1 MQEYKLFLAGRRQS
15 GFHSRDKK
23 VALNGNKILKEGLI
37 LEPEKEHVSERQST
51 RKLELRGVEFT
62 IANSLP
68 NAYQLK
74 QETIDRNARGE
85 LDIGKPH

>member
-1 MQEYKLFLAGRRQS
+1 M
-15 GFHSRDKK
+15 
-23 VALNGNKILKEGLI
+23 ALNGNKILEEGLI

-51 RKLELRGVEFT
+51 RKLELEGGEFT
-62 IANSLP
+62 IASTLP
-68 NAYQLK
+68 NEYQLK